1 MLVAHTL
8 PEASLR
14 QLLSPLV
21 RGVSGILAVRHPL
34 RYKLVYDNH
43 GRVVGRIVA
52 PASDEVFGAGRGT
65 VYLTRD

>member
-14 QLLSPLV
+14 QLFSPLI
-21 RGVSGILAVRHPL
+21 RGVSGILTARQPL
-34 RYKLVYDNH
+34 RYKLVYDGRGRVI
-43 GRVVGRIVA
+43 GRVVA
-52 PASDEVFGAGRGT
+52 PENEDVFGVGRGT